1 MLFLGEIM
9 SVEILCAIISVG
21 GVVVGSLLSLFF
33 QYILEKWKNK
43 KELNKVTLEL
53 RIVTYADALRYI
65 SVLYRLKLA
74 QKNNKQDDIKLALQ
88 NEQDLYNK
96 FHPILTIICDK
107 DKLVKYNDLRNEIE
121 NSTELSQ
128 MQAYEKAIKILDFNI
143 NGKDKRGCK

>member
-1 MLFLGEIM
+1 M
-9 SVEILCAIISVG
+9 SAEILCAII
-21 GVVVGSLLSLFF
+21 GVCGVIVGSILSLFF

-43 KELNKVTLEL
+43 KELNRVTLDL
-53 RIVTYADALRYI
+53 RIGTYADALRYI
-65 SVLYRLKLA
+65 GVLYRLKLA
-74 QKNNKQDDIKLALQ
+74 QKTNKQNDINIALK

-128 MQAYEKAIKILDFNI
+128 TQAYEKAIKILDFNI
-143 NGKDKRGCK
+143 NGKDKGGRK